1 MFVMFAQTMTQIDET
16 ATLIQSHGW
25 GLVAIAIIVLL
36 MLTLFT
42 INMVDARNR
51 ERRYVQENLEREKD
65 MKERIRTME
74 DRQFTEISDLV
85 TGYHRAITEQAQ
97 TCRDLVETM
106 KETLEELTASRRQ
119 RESANACSTPLPKR
133 EQT

>member
-1 MFVMFAQTMTQIDET
+1 MLVMLAQTMHQIDET

-74 DRQFTEISDLV
+74 DRQFTEISGLV
-85 TGYHRAITEQAQ
+85 TGYHRAITEQAS

-106 KETLEELTASRRQ
+106 RETLEELTASRRQ
-119 RESANACSTPLPKR
+119 RELTNACSTPPPKK
-133 EQT
+133 E